1 MLSVD
6 PELLFAGLRG
16 LSVALF
22 VGGVVHVMERAPPFI
37 GGIVLALP
45 IVVGPSYFFLS
56 FQQDAV
62 FMQQAILVA
71 LGMIGAVLCFLT
83 AYIRLIGRQAAPVA
97 LLGALLAWGCA
108 ALAVRSLPHGLAV
121 MLGFTA
127 AAGLLA
133 WLVNRKVVVLG
144 SKHAAA
150 GDDPAAGG
158 SSRPSPGYD
167 VALRAA
173 CAGLLVALVT
183 LLANRLGPLGSGLL
197 ATFPVALTVVCLFL
211 LRRFTRAGARAAL
224 ASSQI
229 GLSSHAAF
237 FLTLLALP
245 GLATGWRFLAA
256 SLASAA
262 WAAGL
267 ALARSRMTRSR

>member
-1 MLSVD
+1 MMLYD
-6 PELLFAGLRG
+6 PEFAAAGLRG

-22 VGGVVHVMERAPPFI
+22 VGGVVYVMERTRPFI

-45 IVVGPSYFFLS
+45 IVVGPSYFFLNL
-56 FQQDAV
+56 QQDAD
-62 FMQQAILVA
+62 FMRQAIVVA

-97 LLGALLAWGCA
+97 LLGALLAWLLA
-108 ALAVRSLPHGLAV
+108 ALIVRYLPPELPW
-121 MLGFTA
+121 MLGFALA
-127 AAGLLA
+127 AALLA
-133 WLVNRKVVVLG
+133 WLANRGVVQL
-144 SKHAAA
+144 A
-150 GDDPAAGG
+150 GNG
-158 SSRPSPGYD
+158 SSSKPSPGYD
-167 VALRAA
+167 VTLRGL

-211 LRRFTRAGARAAL
+211 LRRFDRFTARAAL
-224 ASSQI
+224 ASTQI

-237 FLTLLALP
+237 FITLLALP
-245 GLATGWRFLAA
+245 GLAAGWRFAAA

-267 ALARSRMTRSR
+267 ALARRRG